1 MADPMMAL
9 RLEVVKTFSNDL
21 ENCLKNITVRNQTM
35 FYIFIF
41 FNYNKTTQLTD
52 YFNFTLQEME
62 EKRDGVLLRIDDLV
76 SETEGERRGLTAI
89 KREMMLAVRSY
100 LF

>member
-21 ENCLKNITVRNQTM
+21 ELCLKNITVSNQTM
-35 FYIFIF
+35 FYIYLLIF
-41 FNYNKTTQLTD
+41 FKILYYNKTTQLTD

-62 EKRDGVLLRIDDLV
+62 EKRAGVLS
-76 SETEGERRGLTAI
+76 SE
-89 KREMMLAVRSY
+89 
-100 LF
+100 

>member
-1 MADPMMAL
+1 MADPMIAL
-9 RLEVVKTFSNDL
+9 RLQVVKTFSDDL
-21 ENCLKNITVRNQTM
+21 HFTELLEEHNSKKSNYVLYFLIT
-35 FYIFIF
+35 IKIHS
-41 FNYNKTTQLTD
+41 TD

-62 EKRDGVLLRIDDLV
+62 EKRDGVLLRIYDLV

-89 KREMMLAVRSY
+89 KREMMFAVRSY

>member
-1 MADPMMAL
+1 
-9 RLEVVKTFSNDL
+9 
-21 ENCLKNITVRNQTM
+21 M
-35 FYIFIF
+35 FYIFFIF
-41 FNYNKTTQLTD
+41 YFNYNKTTQLTD

-89 KREMMLAVRSY
+89 
-100 LF
+100 F

>member
-1 MADPMMAL
+1 
-9 RLEVVKTFSNDL
+9 
-21 ENCLKNITVRNQTM
+21 
-35 FYIFIF
+35 
-41 FNYNKTTQLTD
+41 
-52 YFNFTLQEME
+52 ME

>member
-76 SETEGERRGLTAI
+76 SETEGERRG
-89 KREMMLAVRSY
+89 
-100 LF
+100 